1 MEYLES
7 LNKSWI
13 EILMEPSSKNI
24 LTASKTKALND
35 LFETLEEIRKLNVSF
50 DRLGIN
56 FYELDLIPLQD
67 ALFEHNY
74 KLVDELKGKIKK
86 DLSNFLRESE
96 IKEILLEYKSLL
108 EELEAYTISDLHKI
122 EKDIEGMSEEN
133 FDDIF
138 SKKEVLEGLNS
149 IIETM
154 RQEGAI
160 AKDLGNEQNIV
171 AEFKEIYDAY
181 YFEVVK
187 AKNIVDFL
195 STILN

>member
-24 LTASKTKALND
+24 LTLPKTKALND

-50 DRLGIN
+50 DHLGIN
-56 FYELDLIPLQD
+56 FYELDLMPLQD

-74 KLVDELKGKIKK
+74 KSVEELKGKIKN
-86 DLSNFLRESE
+86 DLSNLLNESE
-96 IKEILLEYKSLL
+96 IKDMLLEYKSLL
-108 EELEAYTISDLHKI
+108 EELESYAISDLYKI

-149 IIETM
+149 IIEAM

-195 STILN
+195 SSII

>member
-1 MEYLES
+1 MEYLDS

-24 LTASKTKALND
+24 LTAPKTKALND

-86 DLSNFLRESE
+86 DLSNFLREPE
-96 IKEILLEYKSLL
+96 IKEMLLEYKSLL
-108 EELEAYTISDLHKI
+108 EELEAYTISDLYKI

-149 IIETM
+149 IIEAM

-171 AEFKEIYDAY
+171 AGFKEIYDAY

-195 STILN
+195 STILD

>member
-1 MEYLES
+1 MEYLDS

-24 LTASKTKALND
+24 LTVPKTKALND
-35 LFETLEEIRKLNVSF
+35 LFETLEEVRKLNVSF

-56 FYELDLIPLQD
+56 FYDLDLIPLQD

-74 KLVDELKGKIKK
+74 KLVDELKGKIKN
-86 DLSNFLRESE
+86 DLSNLLTESE
-96 IKEILLEYKSLL
+96 IKKILLEYKTLL
-108 EELEAYTISDLHKI
+108 EELEAYTISDLYKI

-138 SKKEVLEGLNS
+138 SKKEILEGLNNM
-149 IIETM
+149 IKVMREEGTIE
-154 RQEGAI
+154 
-160 AKDLGNEQNIV
+160 KDIGDEQNIV

-195 STILN
+195 SSII

>member
-1 MEYLES
+1 MEYLDS
-7 LNKSWI
+7 INKSWI
-13 EILMEPSSKNI
+13 EFLMEPSSKNVLI
-24 LTASKTKALND
+24 RPKTKALND

-56 FYELDLIPLQD
+56 FYDLDLIPLQD
-67 ALFEHNY
+67 ASFEHNY

-86 DLSNFLRESE
+86 DLSNLLRESE
-96 IKEILLEYKSLL
+96 IKEMLLEYKSLL
-108 EELEAYTISDLHKI
+108 EELEAYTISDLYKI
-122 EKDIEGMSEEN
+122 EKDIEGMNEEN

-160 AKDLGNEQNIV
+160 AKDL
-171 AEFKEIYDAY
+171 
-181 YFEVVK
+181 
-187 AKNIVDFL
+187 
-195 STILN
+195 

>member
-1 MEYLES
+1 MEYLDS

-24 LTASKTKALND
+24 LTVPKTKALND

-56 FYELDLIPLQD
+56 FYDLDLIPLQD

-74 KLVDELKGKIKK
+74 KLVDELKGKIKN
-86 DLSNFLRESE
+86 DLSNLLTESE
-96 IKEILLEYKSLL
+96 IKKILLEYKTLL
-108 EELEAYTISDLHKI
+108 EELEAYTISDLYKI

-138 SKKEVLEGLNS
+138 SKKEILEGLNNM
-149 IIETM
+149 IKVMREEGTIE
-154 RQEGAI
+154 
-160 AKDLGNEQNIV
+160 KDIGDEQNIV

-195 STILN
+195 SSII

>member
-1 MEYLES
+1 MEYLDS
-7 LNKSWI
+7 INKSWI
-13 EILMEPSSKNI
+13 EFLMEPSSKNVLI
-24 LTASKTKALND
+24 RPKTKALND

-56 FYELDLIPLQD
+56 FYDLDLIPLQD
-67 ALFEHNY
+67 ASFEHNY

-86 DLSNFLRESE
+86 DLSNLLRESE
-96 IKEILLEYKSLL
+96 IKEMLLEYKSLL
-108 EELEAYTISDLHKI
+108 EELEAYTISDLYKI
-122 EKDIEGMSEEN
+122 EKDIEGMNEEN

-195 STILN
+195 SSII

>member
-24 LTASKTKALND
+24 LTLPKTKALND

-50 DRLGIN
+50 DHLGIN
-56 FYELDLIPLQD
+56 FYELDLMPLQD

-74 KLVDELKGKIKK
+74 KLVDELKGKIKN
-86 DLSNFLRESE
+86 DLSNLLNESE
-96 IKEILLEYKSLL
+96 IKDMLLEYKSLL
-108 EELEAYTISDLHKI
+108 EELESYAISDLYKI

-149 IIETM
+149 IIEAM

-195 STILN
+195 SSII